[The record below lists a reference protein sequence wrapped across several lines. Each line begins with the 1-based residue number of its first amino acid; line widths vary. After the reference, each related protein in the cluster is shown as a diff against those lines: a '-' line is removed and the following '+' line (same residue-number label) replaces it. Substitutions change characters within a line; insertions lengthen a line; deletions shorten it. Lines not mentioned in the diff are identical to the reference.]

1 MRRNLL
7 RKTQMPSSAVHSF
20 TDPDDYAAAIRAANA
35 EINVTGRGR
44 FTGEIIRID
53 LHRLWIQRF
62 SDNLPRVGHSAN
74 MAGRAIFSFRTEP
87 GPSLLAGGMELQP
100 TSIVRHS
107 EGQSFHRRS
116 SGFASYAS
124 MSLPVEEIATVGE
137 EMA

>member
-53 LHRLWIQRF
+53 LHRLGIQRF

-74 MAGRAIFSFRTEP
+74 MAGRGHSSFPTQHAP
-87 GPSLLAGGMELQP
+87 GIQ
-100 TSIVRHS
+100 S
-107 EGQSFHRRS
+107 EGGGTTPRLVAR
-116 SGFASYAS
+116 A
-124 MSLPVEEIATVGE
+124 IR
-137 EMA
+137 